1 MFFINKKT
9 QFPFLLVLKAKND
22 DSLFLVNHSSD
33 VDNVCW
39 TIFETH
45 YEYGYYQDSERD
57 RALSRLY
64 YESVKA
70 LSNQTYSYLFDHYIE
85 IHPEEA
91 EVARTLEFWQK
102 KIVAFIQERSSYEYE
117 NVEMVGLSNYAGPI

>member
-22 DSLFLVNHSSD
+22 NSLFLVNHSSD